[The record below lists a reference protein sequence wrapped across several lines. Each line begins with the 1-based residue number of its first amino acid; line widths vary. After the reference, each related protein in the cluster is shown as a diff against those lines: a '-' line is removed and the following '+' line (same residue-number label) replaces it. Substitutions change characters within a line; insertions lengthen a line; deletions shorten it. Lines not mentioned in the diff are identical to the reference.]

1 MTSFQESTS
10 SGADPG
16 DPPVAV
22 NPARRLYE
30 RVSGLGSVA
39 QASVPGAYAWAAT
52 VAPAAWS
59 RGGGAVAKAT
69 AALALLALAAGW
81 VGERRWGERAR
92 IACLWGFVL
101 SSAITWS
108 FAPAALAPLRIDA
121 PRGLAGM
128 LGWALFALALAA
140 PSIEGQ
146 RESTPAAAAEPLAAR
161 RRLAPGDAP
170 YLVGAAVVAASMQ
183 LIGWRVA
190 GAERALLIRLVAL
203 AAGLAVIDAAATIG
217 LARHARRAR
226 RPLAVRLRGS
236 MVALVVL
243 GILLFAGL
251 LFALRG

>member
-1 MTSFQESTS
+1 MRSFQESTS
-10 SGADPG
+10 SGAEPTA
-16 DPPVAV
+16 AV

-59 RGGGAVAKAT
+59 RGGGAVAKLT
-69 AALALLALAAGW
+69 AGLALLALGAGW
-81 VGERRWGERAR
+81 ASERRWGERAR
-92 IACLWGFVL
+92 VACLWGFVL

-108 FAPAALAPLRIDA
+108 LAPTALAPLRIDA
-121 PRGLAGM
+121 LRGLAGM

-140 PSIEGQ
+140 PSLEGQ
-146 RESTPAAAAEPLAAR
+146 RGSTSVVPAEPLVAR
-161 RRLAPGDAP
+161 RRLARGDAP
-170 YLVGAAVVAASMQ
+170 YVVAAAVVAASMQ
-183 LIGWRVA
+183 VVGWRVA
-190 GAERALLIRLVAL
+190 GAERALLVRLVAL

-217 LARHARRAR
+217 LARHARRSR
-226 RPLAVRLRGS
+226 RPLEVRLRGS
-236 MVALVVL
+236 MFALVVL